1 MPQLIE
7 IVRTV
12 LEKYAGRDLPSKP
25 DLRSM
30 LEQINHLSDEELEQ
44 AYMDIGGGADVTTI
58 GDSYVDRLPYPVAIL
73 LYMTNRQR
81 NDLVRLL
88 FLFET
93 VECYVRWRVVQALSV
108 VHNERNFI
116 IPDSILSGYSTKV
129 LRPSMG
135 IWVGILDH
143 IGKQIQQ
150 NEAVWGVDA
159 KGLSR
164 EIELLNSIT
173 NKRNEIA
180 HGNIMG
186 DVTHAVDNESSTLED
201 TIKEAEELFQK
212 YADLNI
218 EHFVCRPKQSYTAN
232 GTHIT
237 QHATD
242 ATVRI
247 SAKGNDRLDQ
257 RDSYYAF
264 STANQPVLQI
274 PCTFLI
280 LDQPLDIPVQHLTH
294 NFATATFISTHG
306 ECKSVDGGG
315 ELVYS
320 IVDRPDKYETDT
332 LEDLSNFV
340 RLFKTDVV
348 TLSSEPWNGIFDE
361 LIDSSAWK
369 KDRKLLKQCR
379 TDNADPTNKHGQLW
393 YFGGNPETG
402 KSTLLFSYLD
412 NLRNGNAYVFPYR
425 FEPTTHPT
433 DQFLISIREA
443 IVHWLR
449 ERTEVPTSDATL
461 TGEDLQ
467 KDVDDVL
474 EKLMGFLSKNGASR
488 ADKTE
493 LIIGLDNLECVYDNH
508 AELQPELDRLLQ
520 IIDSWGRFTYTQIR
534 TIRGEEQRQERRQIF
549 VLGTAMNE
557 SAEIQDIDNY
567 CNADNRI
574 SFVYSPQNIERF
586 KSVDSLRNI
595 KAHKSSRERE
605 LHLHQS
611 NPAGA
616 HMPPLDKYGAIEI
629 MTERSRNAGFG
640 AFVKDPNGVGHTF
653 IDASLNIG
661 NRNPIV
667 INAIAENLT
676 NGIISIHDPIT
687 QDSYGAL
694 NTSGSPY
701 LQNHAVLIPMIL
713 CFMHDLQTPLTVSS
727 LQILCSIRSHSVSAE
742 NKYIS
747 DVLYNIPQYV
757 EKIALSEANPDGS
770 LAFGWKLRRQLSSQ
784 DLSNLSFVMSLVHL
798 RIQQLINAANILPDS
813 LQLKSVFIKRGS
825 IQAPNAVTNLVAAL
839 ANDLR
844 GALAKDIQSVLTK
857 NSTVQELQRSADML
871 YQTAA
876 ISPASITWLQKASE
890 SHTYQTEVD
899 SYIKEPAFDDFWLKH
914 INVEPTPLFDHE
926 IQVVG
931 YPEKLEKTI
940 TINDEYYIAIGGS
953 YNSVAVYNKERSQPD
968 SVVLTFD
975 SPQSAADCVVVQE
988 SEETYCVAV
997 AIGQTVDLYT
1007 ITITDRARK
1016 TAHSTHSY
1024 GDDIKG
1030 LLVLQN
1036 NELAVFGNRK
1046 DTTDSGD
1053 KWAIDILHNLAS
1065 PTITCTTL
1073 HVDGPVTTTNKP
1085 KFGFHVDSTV
1095 WITYGKTAVTIDPNT
1110 VSQRYNTGFV
1120 SKVLP
1125 LVFRNGFLCQ
1135 KGTNPSTQNSWFNTN
1150 ITQAQELFDSN
1161 GNNQFNKIIFAEAIS
1176 EDRLLTVDYR
1186 SVVRIYEWGQ
1196 QTPSC
1201 ELTCHA
1207 SNADD
1212 VDIRDIT
1219 GALRKDSSL
1228 LLYGKRGFMA
1238 FYDIGGCIASTAGCS
1253 LVLKPYHS
1261 SKLHYGGVLGS
1272 KEIPLNLQDHDDLFI
1287 TWSEDNDLRLWSWGT
1302 GKSSNPDCIGLFRG
1316 HEDKVKDVQ
1325 LSGHTIISID
1335 TKNNIRTWQLNNG
1348 CIKQLSNQRLT
1359 SDPLNNSTPPIS
1371 LERCPNFINKGFLF
1385 NDTLWSVTSA
1395 EGNLSM
1401 EEYQNH
1407 GMNWSQR
1414 HAVYNQSVQIPTGSD
1429 SDSGLRKSINL
1440 GQYILLL
1447 FQDKTTAIW
1456 DTIAKKSV
1464 IKKDLHALSVSN
1476 WQLHSAGLLL
1486 WDKETIYRLD
1496 TQLTLTTLITTNDL
1510 EVITTA
1516 RCDSSGISY
1525 ATRQWEIYIP
1535 ARGKNKGT
1543 ETPRAANICHIY
1555 KADSN
1560 GSGSQRIDSRTFG
1573 GKGADISGIYHNNN
1587 LLLYWIHR
1595 ANQPLELYWYNSTEP
1610 HIGPFPHST
1619 RVDGNRLLKHAP
1631 HSIYRLPKEEGFSFK
1646 SGDNDRRWVLTFD
1659 FPLIEEDT
1667 VPPVQ
1672 KKLLLELHTDWKYA
1686 TVHLADM
1693 LTEFENKTSALDTIY
1708 AEASPFGVVLHY
1720 HTAKRNGRLLW
1731 TGTSIRDFTV
1741 VAVTPEGLILLKKNR
1756 NIIVLQLMKGDEAK
1770 PFSALTAIDD

>member
-186 DVTHAVDNESSTLED
+186 DVTHAADNESSTLED
-201 TIKEAEELFQK
+201 TIKETEELFQK

-232 GTHIT
+232 GTHII
-237 QHATD
+237 QHATV
-242 ATVRI
+242 TL
-247 SAKGNDRLDQ
+247 SAKGNERLDQ
-257 RDSYYAF
+257 RDSYYVF
-264 STANQPVLQI
+264 TTTNQPVLQI
-274 PCTFLI
+274 PCTFLV
-280 LDQPLDIPVQHLTH
+280 LDKPLDIPVQHLTH

-379 TDNADPTNKHGQLW
+379 TDNADPTNKNGQLW

-425 FEPTTHPT
+425 FEPTTQPT
-433 DQFLISIREA
+433 DQFLVAIREA

-461 TGEDLQ
+461 TGDDLQ
-467 KDVDDVL
+467 QDVDDAL

-534 TIRGEEQRQERRQIF
+534 TIRGEEQRKERRQIF

-586 KSVDSLRNI
+586 KSIDSLHKI
-595 KAHKSSRERE
+595 DAHKSSRERE
-605 LHLHQS
+605 MHQHVHQS

-667 INAIAENLT
+667 VNAIAENLT

-727 LQILCSIRSHSVSAE
+727 LQILCSIRAHSVSAE

-798 RIQQLINAANILPDS
+798 RIQQLINVANILPDS

-839 ANDLR
+839 FNDLR
-844 GALAKDIQSVLTK
+844 GTLAKDMQSVLTTHG
-857 NSTVQELQRSADML
+857 TVKELQRSADML

-876 ISPASITWLQKASE
+876 IAPASITWLQKASE
-890 SHTYQTEVD
+890 SHKYQTKVD
-899 SYIKEPAFDDFWLKH
+899 SYIKEPAFDEFWLKH

-926 IQVVG
+926 TQIVG

-940 TINDEYYIAIGGS
+940 TINDEYYIAIGAAH
-953 YNSVAVYNKERSQPD
+953 NSVAVYNKERSQPD
-968 SVVLTFD
+968 VVLLAFD
-975 SPQSAADCVVVQE
+975 SPDSGSDCVVLKT
-988 SEETYCVAV
+988 SDETYCITI

-1016 TAHSTHSY
+1016 TARSTHSY

-1030 LLVLQN
+1030 LLVLQTS
-1036 NELAVFGNRK
+1036 ELAVFGNRK
-1046 DTTDSGD
+1046 DTTDNED
-1053 KWAIDILHNLAS
+1053 KWAIDILHNLTS
-1065 PTITCTTL
+1065 QTFTCTTL

-1085 KFGFHVDSTV
+1085 KFGFHVDSTT
-1095 WITYGKTAVTIDPNT
+1095 WITYGNTTVTIDSNT
-1110 VSQRYNTGFV
+1110 VSQRYSTGFV
-1120 SKVLP
+1120 SKTIP
-1125 LVFRNGFLCQ
+1125 LVFSHGFLCQ
-1135 KGTNPSTQNSWFNTN
+1135 TGTNPSTKNSWFNSNT
-1150 ITQAQELFDSN
+1150 TQAQELLDSD
-1161 GNNQFNKIIFAEAIS
+1161 GNNTFNKIIFAEELS
-1176 EDRLLTVDYR
+1176 DDRLLTVDYR
-1186 SVVRIYEWGQ
+1186 SVVRIYKWGQ

-1207 SNADD
+1207 PNEDD
-1212 VDIRDIT
+1212 VDRRDIT
-1219 GALRKDSSL
+1219 GVLRKDSRL
-1228 LLYGKRGFMA
+1228 LLYGKRGLMA
-1238 FYDIGGCIASTAGCS
+1238 FYDIGGCISNTAGCS
-1253 LVLKPYHS
+1253 VVLKPYHS
-1261 SKLHYGGVLGS
+1261 SKLHYGGVLGAQ
-1272 KEIPLNLQDHDDLFI
+1272 EIPQTFHDHDDLFM

-1302 GKSSNPDCIGLFRG
+1302 GTSSKPDCIGLFRG
-1316 HEDKVKDVQ
+1316 HEDKVKDVH

-1348 CIKQLSNQRLT
+1348 CIEQLNNQKLT
-1359 SDPLNNSTPPIS
+1359 SDPIHTPTPPIS
-1371 LERCPNFINKGFLF
+1371 LERCPSFINRALLF
-1385 NDTLWSVTSA
+1385 DETLWSVTSA
-1395 EGNLSM
+1395 EGNVSLEDYSN
-1401 EEYQNH
+1401 Q
-1407 GMNWSQR
+1407 GTQWSQR
-1414 HAVYNQSVQIPTGSD
+1414 QAVYNQQSVQMTT
-1429 SDSGLRKSINL
+1429 DSGLRKSINL

-1456 DTIAKKSV
+1456 DTISKAFV
-1464 IKKDLHALSVSN
+1464 TQEDLYTLSVSN

-1496 TQLTLTTLITTNDL
+1496 TQLTLTTLITANAL

-1516 RCDSSGISY
+1516 RCNSSGISY
-1525 ATRQWEIYIP
+1525 ATRQWETYTP
-1535 ARGKNKGT
+1535 TRGKNKGK
-1543 ETPRAANICHIY
+1543 ETKRATPISHIY
-1555 KADSN
+1555 KATTDGSN
-1560 GSGSQRIDSRTFG
+1560 PTIVDSRTFG
-1573 GKGADISGIYHNNN
+1573 GKGADISGVYHNNN
-1587 LLLYWIHR
+1587 LLLYWIYR

-1646 SGDNDRRWVLTFD
+1646 SGDNDRRWVLKFD
-1659 FPLIEEDT
+1659 VPLIEEDT

-1686 TVHLADM
+1686 SGHLADM
-1693 LTEFENKTSALDTIY
+1693 LTEFESKTSALDNIY

-1720 HTAKRNGRLLW
+1720 RSAKRNGRLLW

-1741 VAVTPEGLILLKKNR
+1741 VAVTPEGLVLLKKNR
-1756 NIIVLQLMKGDEAK
+1756 SIIVLQLMKGAEPK
-1770 PFSALTAIDD
+1770 PFCALMDIED